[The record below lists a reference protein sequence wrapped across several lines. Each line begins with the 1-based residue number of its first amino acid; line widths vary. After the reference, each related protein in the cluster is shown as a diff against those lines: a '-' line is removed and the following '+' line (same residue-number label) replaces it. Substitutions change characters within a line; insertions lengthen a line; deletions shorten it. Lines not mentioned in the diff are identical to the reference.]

1 MCDETCK
8 LIDYNDSQKNTHV
21 QGGTRA
27 SDADDQEEEDKPRG

>member
-27 SDADDQEEEDKPRG
+27 SDADD